1 MLALNKKQIIERLV
15 KVPEKGKRPFWAR
28 EMKLLND
35 LLARRPN
42 MEFWSKI
49 RFPDKYDSL
58 AYLLSEW
65 GESMLRNKYNE
76 FTYKP
81 PKYEAPE
88 IADHKFG
95 EDAKITKT
103 RKTVK
108 DFFNG

>member
-1 MLALNKKQIIERLV
+1 
-15 KVPEKGKRPFWAR
+15 
-28 EMKLLND
+28 MKLLND
-35 LLARRPN
+35 LLTKRPN
-42 MEFWSKI
+42 IDFWSKV

-81 PKYEAPE
+81 KKIKAPE
-88 IADHKFG
+88 ISDQKFG
-95 EDAKITKT
+95 EDAVITKT

-108 DFFNG
+108 DFF